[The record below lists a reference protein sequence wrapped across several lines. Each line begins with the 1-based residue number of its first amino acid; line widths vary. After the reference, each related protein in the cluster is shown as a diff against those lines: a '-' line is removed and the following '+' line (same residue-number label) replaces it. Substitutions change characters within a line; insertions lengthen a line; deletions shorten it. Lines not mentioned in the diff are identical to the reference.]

1 MLFIFPEKNN
11 EELDALSHT
20 NTKQHPTLVN
30 RFPLLYSFCM
40 PTTSK
45 KLDEKLLLEEIFVS
59 SIDNN
64 FIYVDSFLR
73 DS

>member
-1 MLFIFPEKNN
+1 MHWATQILNNTQHQSIDSPYCTLF
-11 EELDALSHT
+11 
-20 NTKQHPTLVN
+20 VW
-30 RFPLLYSFCM
+30 LLTSN
-40 PTTSK
+40 TTSK

-64 FIYVDSFLR
+64 FVYVDSFLR